1 LDVVAVV
8 FAAPRRIGRTMH
20 LVLPPNYFILIGAVS
35 RSNHE
40 IPQSTNENKGRIAV
54 NEGEKKGGRKP
65 PRTHLIAGGDR
76 NEIVGDDR
84 ADALAGSVRCAIRR
98 DDFTNGAAARP
109 QRNPSTAR

>member
-1 LDVVAVV
+1 LDDVAVV
-8 FAAPRRIGRTMH
+8 FAAPRRIGRTMP
-20 LVLPPNYFILIGAVS
+20 LVLPPNYFILIRAVS

-40 IPQSTNENKGRIAV
+40 IPQSINENNGRIAV
-54 NEGEKKGGRKP
+54 NEGEKKGRPKP

-76 NEIVGDDR
+76 NEIDGRDR
-84 ADALAGSVRCAIRR
+84 ADALPGPVRYAIRR